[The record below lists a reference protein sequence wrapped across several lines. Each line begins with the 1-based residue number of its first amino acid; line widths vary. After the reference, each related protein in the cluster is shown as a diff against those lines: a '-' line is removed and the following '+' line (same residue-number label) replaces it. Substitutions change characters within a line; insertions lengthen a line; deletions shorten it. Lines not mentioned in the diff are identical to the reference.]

1 MIAEKQGDFTAKL
14 SSILQQAGNINM
26 SAINEYTWIS
36 TDSQVSYSFPI
47 TSTYSSN
54 AKWLRVYVGGVPVDT
69 SLVNNNFDSKFELLI
84 DPVSIKAGTTVLAQ
98 WIEPIAPIVPTSYK
112 VIPQQATPPADAEE
126 GDLWFDTTDNT
137 YQGTIFSGLNTD
149 LQQRGINVKVLG
161 AKGDGVTDDTVIIQN
176 AINTYDKIYIPD
188 GTYLVTN
195 LTVPSNKVI
204 IGQSMYKTILYSV
217 SSGYI
222 LTTVDKAYMLN
233 INNLSLKSNN
243 TSSGIHVVCSDNTG
257 LTEFDIAVNIEDV
270 YMKNFGTYGVYLDA
284 SARECRITN
293 VRCYYGGTA
302 FYIAGTD
309 NFIERCTAGAMSGKG
324 YYLGAN
330 NKANNCKA
338 FMCGSTSGD
347 HGFHVTNYCNLTNT
361 CAQQNYAAGIYVEG
375 DSNYIDIVSDSNGVY
390 NNFVDLTY
398 GISVNGRFNEIR
410 GTVVDGRLGGNTKAA
425 LNLTNNAVFNSI
437 DITYKVIENKPV
449 YDNDSFQLVSA
460 FQTHLNNVTIN
471 ATSIMKIAD
480 IAFTELKNMSYTT
493 QLDNAAG
500 SVSLTGNVFQV
511 NMVNYQ
517 SLASGWGNTVRFDVV
532 PLNTTSKKYMVVKGQ
547 IKVTGDTYGYGLTM
561 MGGSSAVTGTARII
575 ICPQIVS
582 RQYVDFYCVYDMV
595 LLPTQVTGAKL
606 WLGLFK
612 NTASSVGTSI
622 SAYFKD
628 VKIYFTD

>member
-1 MIAEKQGDFTAKL
+1 MSTLKRKNADGVWEYIQVTGQDV
-14 SSILQQAGNINM
+14 SQLQSDI
-26 SAINEYTWIS
+26 
-36 TDSQVSYSFPI
+36 DSVT
-47 TSTYSSN
+47 TSM
-54 AKWLRVYVGGVPVDT
+54 
-69 SLVNNNFDSKFELLI
+69 
-84 DPVSIKAGTTVLAQ
+84 
-98 WIEPIAPIVPTSYK
+98 
-112 VIPQQATPPADAEE
+112 ADRALQS
-126 GDLWFDTTDNT
+126 D
-137 YQGTIFSGLNTD
+137 LNTTNTNVSQNTND
-149 LQQRGINVKVLG
+149 LQQRGVNVKLLG
-161 AKGDGVTDDTVIIQN
+161 AKGDGVTNDTTIIQN
-176 AINTYDKIYIPD
+176 AINNYDKIFIPN

-204 IGQSMYKTILYSV
+204 TGQDMYKTNLYSIT
-217 SSGYI
+217 SGYI
-222 LTTVDKAYMLN
+222 LSTINKAYMVN
-233 INNLSLKSNN
+233 INNLSLTSNN

-257 LTEFDIAVNIEDV
+257 LTEFDIAVNIENV
-270 YMKNFGTYGVYLDA
+270 YMKNFGTYGVNLDA

-309 NFIERCTAGAMSGKG
+309 NFIERCTAGAMTGKG

-361 CAQQNYAAGIYVEG
+361 CSQQNYAAGIYVEG

-390 NNFVDLTY
+390 NTFIDLTY
-398 GISVNGRFNEIR
+398 GISVNGRFNQIR
-410 GTVVDGRLGGNTKAA
+410 GAVVDGRLGGNMKSP

-437 DITYKVIENKPV
+437 DISYKVIENKPV
-449 YDNDSFQLVSA
+449 YDNDSFTIVSA
-460 FQTHLNNVTIN
+460 FKNHLNNVTIN
-471 ATSIMKIAD
+471 ATSIMRISD
-480 IAFTELKNMSYTT
+480 IVFTELKSMAYTT

-500 SVSLTGNVFQV
+500 SVSLTDTVFQV

-517 SLASGWGNTVRFDVV
+517 SLANGWGNTVRFDVV

-561 MGGSSAVTGTARII
+561 MGGSSAVTGTARVI
-575 ICPQIVS
+575 ICPQVIS
-582 RQYVDFYCVYDMV
+582 RQYADFYCVYDMT

-628 VKIYFTD
+628 VKVYFTD